1 MPTAPI
7 SDHRCECG
15 CGEFTNIA
23 VATATKWGYVKGQPH
38 RFKAGHRMRMRSVQ
52 RYRRRSGAWVHIAR
66 AEKALGK
73 PLPPNAK
80 VHHADGTKNPYGPLV
95 ICQDQAYH
103 LLLHVRMRVKA
114 AGGDPNTDRICH
126 YCHDVKPMT
135 AFTRFSKLPTVWHC
149 LECGRARHK
158 AARERRA
165 RSAA

>member
-1 MPTAPI
+1 MPPSSI
-7 SDHRCECG
+7 SDRLCECG

-23 VATATKWGYVKGQPH
+23 VATETKWGYVKGQPH
-38 RFKAGHRMRMRSVQ
+38 RFKAGHRMRMRPVQ

-126 YCHDVKPMT
+126 YCQVVKPMT
-135 AFTRFSKLPTVWHC
+135 AFTRIKNWPTVWHC
-149 LECGRARHK
+149 RECNRAQCALRARKK
-158 AARERRA
+158 AVA
-165 RSAA
+165 